1 MSSQNY
7 TLIFQFLKALSSFF
21 EFFKYKV
28 DVVFSKYLAVSK
40 LKLSFLKQL
49 LSFEF
54 NFNYGGEVF
63 LREAIKDF
71 IFSIEDFNVSTLF
84 SEKYLCEETDSF
96 QVKLNAFIVKLKAF
110 NKSSHS
116 FSSIEK
122 LDNKNFFFKYV
133 SVNLDKINEKSIKN
147 SFNFRQTKKGMVLFK
162 EDFLNLENLKNPGQ
176 PSKFFAIKPENSF
189 ISSLFFFKSIN
200 SERSFIYKNYIFDD
214 VLESKFVTIDNF
226 LENSIV
232 FFKDSL
238 KESLKKSLNN

>member
-7 TLIFQFLKALSSFF
+7 TLIFQFFKALSSFF

-28 DVVFSKYLAVSK
+28 DVEFSKYLAVSK
-40 LKLSFLKQL
+40 LKLAFLKQI

-54 NFNYGGEVF
+54 NSNSGGVDF
-63 LREAIKDF
+63 LRAAIKDF

-84 SEKYLCEETDSF
+84 SEKYLCEETDF
-96 QVKLNAFIVKLKAF
+96 FKVKLNAFKVKLNAF

-122 LDNKNFFFKYV
+122 LDNKKIFFKDV
-133 SVNLDKINEKSIKN
+133 TVNLDKINEKSLNN
-147 SFNFRQTKKGMVLFK
+147 SFNFRSTKKGMVLFK
-162 EDFLNLENLKNPGQ
+162 EDFLNLENLKNPR

-189 ISSLFFFKSIN
+189 ISSLFLFKSIN

-214 VLESKFVTIDNF
+214 VLESRSVILDNF